1 MARGYTTEMAA
12 ATETELVAELRRE
25 PLVYADWLM
34 DRGDTRGELIVLQE
48 REAELD
54 GAQLLRLLELS
65 AEYGFMRLPVD
76 PDEDVLRFAGG
87 FSSGLVVE
95 YEAIH
100 GGHAYRVVASSK
112 LVVMVDRE
120 VAYANAPREMVRP
133 EAANVVLACISDS
146 ILLDEPLDKLALPDD
161 LTAEPR
167 YRIGRF
173 PTEPVPDDI
182 AARLPP
188 GRRHIDFRDLGRWR
202 ALANRW
208 RSARAP

>member
-1 MARGYTTEMAA
+1 MAT
-12 ATETELVAELRRE
+12 ATETELVAALRRE

-65 AEYGFMRLPVD
+65 ADHGFMRLPVD

-87 FSSGLVVE
+87 FSSGSVVE
-95 YEAIH
+95 YEVIH

-120 VAYANAPREMVRP
+120 VAYVNVPREMVRP
-133 EAANVVLACISDS
+133 EAANAVLSCISDA

-161 LTAEPR
+161 LTTDLR

-182 AARLPP
+182 AAHLPP
-188 GRRHIDFRDLGRWR
+188 GRRHIDFRDLARWR

-208 RSARAP
+208 RAL